1 MEQLDLQ
8 KIRADQVD
16 FDTAVSKILIAYYR
30 TLNTRFIFAGEDLS
44 LEEVFSEQGFLPAI
58 DYLVK
63 LRSDMLGSL
72 IQQPIRDADHAG
84 LLGHRLCFARYDNI
98 ENATYKYMCL
108 TAAEDVF
115 FEQEVMPN
123 QTINLDPIFH
133 YFTQPPESRDVC
145 AWKPKR
151 F

>member
-1 MEQLDLQ
+1 MSKVDL
-8 KIRADQVD
+8 KKVRAEQVD

-30 TLNTRFIFAGEDLS
+30 SINTKFTFAGQELS
-44 LEEVFSEQGFLPAI
+44 LEEVFSEQGFLPAV

-72 IQQPIRDADHAG
+72 IQQPVRDADHAS
-84 LLGHRLCFARYDNI
+84 LLGHRLCFSRYDNI

-108 TAAEDVF
+108 TAAEDIF
-115 FEQEVMPN
+115 FEDEVRPN
-123 QTINLDPIFH
+123 QTINLDPMFF